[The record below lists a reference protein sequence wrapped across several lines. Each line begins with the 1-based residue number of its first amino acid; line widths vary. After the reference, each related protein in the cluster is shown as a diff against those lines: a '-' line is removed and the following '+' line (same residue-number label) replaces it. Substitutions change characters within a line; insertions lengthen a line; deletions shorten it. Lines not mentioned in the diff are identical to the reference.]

1 MYKNHFR
8 LNLYHYVLMTLILN
22 SGAIWAFDVD
32 SHKLSG
38 DLEIYLGLLPTEVI
52 QNIKIAQENNM
63 HGGIPEGKD
72 KYHLVVALF
81 DKRTG
86 ERISVAQVTANIS
99 SFGMDGSTK
108 ALEIM
113 KINDVVTFGNYYKLS
128 KNMSYRIRLKIDV
141 PSKGTTEVVFKA
153 SGATEWM

>member
-52 QNIKIAQENNM
+52 QNRKITQENIM

-86 ERISVAQVTANIS
+86 ERISVAQVTYDLAKFS
-99 SFGMDGSTK
+99 
-108 ALEIM
+108 
-113 KINDVVTFGNYYKLS
+113 
-128 KNMSYRIRLKIDV
+128 
-141 PSKGTTEVVFKA
+141 
-153 SGATEWM
+153 